1 MHIKKNIVKPLQM
14 NKKELDQSIKTSI
27 LTASV
32 ATSIAV
38 VLLEYTTIGKW
49 LPWSNPNIMDVMN
62 VSTKKDLSTS
72 AAKLN
77 KLIDSVKQD
86 EAQTDASLE
95 RTNRIAKNRQEIS
108 KIFLEMANILNL
120 DLANI
125 IKKDP
130 RISGSTKDL
139 IESLRASAKTAPE
152 LNSQLAKF
160 EI

>member
-1 MHIKKNIVKPLQM
+1 M
-14 NKKELDQSIKTSI
+14 NKKTLDQSIKTSI
-27 LTASV
+27 LTASIS
-32 ATSIAV
+32 TSVAV
-38 VLLEYTTIGKW
+38 VLLEYTTIGKL

-86 EAQTDASLE
+86 EAQTDASPE

-108 KIFLEMANILNL
+108 KTFLEMANILNL

-152 LNSQLAKF
+152 LNSPLAKF

>member
-1 MHIKKNIVKPLQM
+1 M
-14 NKKELDQSIKTSI
+14 NKKTLHQSIITVALI
-27 LTASV
+27 ASV
-32 ATSIAV
+32 ASGVTV
-38 VLLEYTTIGKW
+38 VLLKYTTIGKW
-49 LPWSNPNIMDVMN
+49 FPWSNSNIMDVMN
-62 VSTKKDLSTS
+62 VGTKKDLSTS

-86 EAQTDASLE
+86 EAQTDASPE

-108 KIFLEMANILNL
+108 KTFLEMADILNL

-130 RISGSTKDL
+130 TLSSSTKDM
-139 IESLRASAKTAPE
+139 IESFRKSAKGSLE